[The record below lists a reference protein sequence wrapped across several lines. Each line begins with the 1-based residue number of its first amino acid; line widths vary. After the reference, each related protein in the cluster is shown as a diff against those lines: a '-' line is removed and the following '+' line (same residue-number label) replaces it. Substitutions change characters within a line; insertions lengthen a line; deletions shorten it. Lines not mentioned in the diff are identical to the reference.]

1 MKSGEINS
9 LFKNF
14 SKVIK
19 NPKSDLKYKNKFT
32 LLISVV
38 LSAQCTD
45 VNVNNVTKNIY
56 PKYNKPEH
64 FVKLGRKKIE
74 KLIKSIGLF
83 RNKGKSVYLLSK
95 QLIEKH
101 NGKVPKN
108 FDDLYALPG
117 VGKKTASVVLN
128 EGFGLPTIAVDT
140 HVFRVSNRTGLAY
153 GKNPDKVQENLYKA
167 AKQLIIKA
175 KKFEKKDKLEKALKL
190 YSKAYDKLLK
200 AYDKDKKNPD
210 ILNYLGFTLRK
221 AGNFEEAEK
230 FYLEGLEIKP
240 DHEGINEYLGEL
252 YVKTNRVELAKER
265 LEVLKGC
272 KCEEFEELKEL
283 IDKN

>member
-9 LFKNF
+9 LFKNL

-19 NPKSDLKYKNKFT
+19 NPRSDLKYKNKFT
-32 LLISVV
+32 LLVSVV

-83 RNKGKSVYLLSK
+83 RNKAKSVYLLSK

-108 FDDLYALPG
+108 FDDLLALPG
-117 VGKKTASVVLN
+117 VGRKTANVVLN

-140 HVFRVSNRTGLAY
+140 HVFRVSNRTGLAP
-153 GKNPDKVQENLYKA
+153 GKNPDQVEQALYKVVP
-167 AKQLIIKA
+167 
-175 KKFEKKDKLEKALKL
+175 KKYLKDSHHLLLLHGRYTCKSRTPLCKKCVIVKYCK
-190 YSKAYDKLLK
+190 YSQ
-200 AYDKDKKNPD
+200 
-210 ILNYLGFTLRK
+210 
-221 AGNFEEAEK
+221 
-230 FYLEGLEIKP
+230 
-240 DHEGINEYLGEL
+240 
-252 YVKTNRVELAKER
+252 
-265 LEVLKGC
+265 
-272 KCEEFEELKEL
+272 KEL
-283 IDKN
+283 

>member
-9 LFKNF
+9 LFKNL
-14 SKVIK
+14 SRIIK
-19 NPKSDLKYKNKFT
+19 NPRSDLKYKNKFT
-32 LLISVV
+32 LLVSVV

-83 RNKGKSVYLLSK
+83 RNKAKSVYLLSK

-153 GKNPDKVQENLYKA
+153 GKNPDEVQQTLYKVVPKKYLKKA
-167 AKQLIIKA
+167 SLIILLHGRYTCKA
-175 KKFEKKDKLEKALKL
+175 KKPLCKICVIRKYCKF
-190 YSKAYDKLLK
+190 
-200 AYDKDKKNPD
+200 KN
-210 ILNYLGFTLRK
+210 
-221 AGNFEEAEK
+221 
-230 FYLEGLEIKP
+230 
-240 DHEGINEYLGEL
+240 
-252 YVKTNRVELAKER
+252 
-265 LEVLKGC
+265 
-272 KCEEFEELKEL
+272 KEL
-283 IDKN
+283 N

>member
-9 LFKNF
+9 LFKNLR
-14 SKVIK
+14 KIIK

-32 LLISVV
+32 LLVSVV

-83 RNKGKSVYLLSK
+83 RNKAKSVYLLSK
-95 QLIEKH
+95 DLIEKH
-101 NGKVPKN
+101 NEKVPKN

-117 VGKKTASVVLN
+117 VGRKTASVVLN

-140 HVFRVSNRTGLAY
+140 HVFRVSNRTGLAG
-153 GKNPDKVQENLYKA
+153 GKNPDEVQQNLYKVVPKKYLKKA
-167 AKQLIIKA
+167 SHLILLHGRHTCKA
-175 KKFEKKDKLEKALKL
+175 RKPLCKKCVIRKYCDFE
-190 YSKAYDKLLK
+190 
-200 AYDKDKKNPD
+200 N
-210 ILNYLGFTLRK
+210 
-221 AGNFEEAEK
+221 
-230 FYLEGLEIKP
+230 
-240 DHEGINEYLGEL
+240 
-252 YVKTNRVELAKER
+252 
-265 LEVLKGC
+265 
-272 KCEEFEELKEL
+272 KEL
-283 IDKN
+283 N

>member
-9 LFKNF
+9 LFKNLGR
-14 SKVIK
+14 VIK

-64 FVKLGRKKIE
+64 FVKLERKKIE

-83 RNKGKSVYLLSK
+83 RNKAKSVYLLSK

-140 HVFRVSNRTGLAY
+140 HVFRVSNRTGLAR
-153 GKNPDKVQENLYKA
+153 GKNPDEVQQNLYKVVP
-167 AKQLIIKA
+167 
-175 KKFEKKDKLEKALKL
+175 KKYLK
-190 YSKAYDKLLK
+190 
-200 AYDKDKKNPD
+200 
-210 ILNYLGFTLRK
+210 K
-221 AGNFEEAEK
+221 AGHTILLHGRYTCKARKPLCKICVIRKYCK
-230 FYLEGLEIKP
+230 FK
-240 DHEGINEYLGEL
+240 N
-252 YVKTNRVELAKER
+252 
-265 LEVLKGC
+265 
-272 KCEEFEELKEL
+272 KEL
-283 IDKN
+283 N

>member
-9 LFKNF
+9 LFKNL

-19 NPKSDLKYKNKFT
+19 NPRSDLKYQNKFT

-45 VNVNNVTKNIY
+45 VNVNNVTKKIY

-83 RNKGKSVYLLSK
+83 RNKAKSVYLLSK

-101 NGKVPKN
+101 NGKVPNN
-108 FDDLYALPG
+108 FEALYALPG
-117 VGKKTASVVLN
+117 VGRKTASVVLN

-153 GKNPDKVQENLYKA
+153 GKNPDEVQQNLYKV
-167 AKQLIIKA
+167 IP
-175 KKFEKKDKLEKALKL
+175 KKYLK
-190 YSKAYDKLLK
+190 
-200 AYDKDKKNPD
+200 
-210 ILNYLGFTLRK
+210 K
-221 AGNFEEAEK
+221 AGHTILLHGRYTCKARKPLCKICVIRKYCK
-230 FYLEGLEIKP
+230 FK
-240 DHEGINEYLGEL
+240 N
-252 YVKTNRVELAKER
+252 
-265 LEVLKGC
+265 
-272 KCEEFEELKEL
+272 KEL
-283 IDKN
+283 N